1 MPRSLPIE
9 DLRVTVASNSF
20 FDVKKENSVPGK
32 VAQSR
37 ADSVLETDSLH
48 VEGDIMFNTKLK
60 QELAARTVEVDE
72 YKGLIAALERSMAV
86 VEFDLNGKVLRANDN
101 FLNTLGYT
109 RDQLAGKT
117 HRDFCFPALTGSPAY
132 AQLWSD
138 LRAGK
143 FVSGT
148 FKRMHSSGATI
159 WLEASYNP
167 LLDERGQVLKV
178 VKYALDV
185 TAKVEQE
192 AATRSKLVALD
203 RAMAVIE
210 FDLSGQVL
218 DANANFQQVMGYSLA
233 ELKGKHHRLFCE
245 PSLISSSEYADFWRR
260 LNNGE
265 FFTGQFKRLGKHG
278 RVVWLEASYNPVY
291 DGDGK
296 LIKIVKFASDI
307 TERVEKFEEDS
318 RGASRAYHISSETER
333 FAEHG
338 TQVIQDTA
346 TEMRRIADNIG
357 ASARLVG
364 QLGDRSEQIT
374 AIVNT
379 IRGIADQTNLL
390 ALNAA
395 IEAARA
401 GDQGRGFAVV
411 ADEVRQLAGRTS
423 RSTAEIAEM
432 IGMILTETRDAVSS
446 MNATQEGAQRGV
458 NLADQAGSVILQIR
472 TSTSDAVQAV
482 SMFASKLDES
492 EVIPK
497 AAVGWVG

>member
-1 MPRSLPIE
+1 
-9 DLRVTVASNSF
+9 
-20 FDVKKENSVPGK
+20 
-32 VAQSR
+32 
-37 ADSVLETDSLH
+37 
-48 VEGDIMFNTKLK
+48 MFNKKLK
-60 QELAARTVEVDE
+60 TELAARRAEVTE

-101 FLNTLGYT
+101 FMRTMGCT
-109 RDQLAGKT
+109 ADQLASKS
-117 HRDFCFPALTGSPAY
+117 HRDFCLPALTNSPAY
-132 AQLWSD
+132 AEFWRELK
-138 LRAGK
+138 AGK
-143 FVSGT
+143 FASGT
-148 FKRMHSSGATI
+148 FKRVHSSGRTV

-167 LLDERGQVLKV
+167 VLDERGQAVKV

-185 TAKVEQE
+185 TDKVEQE
-192 AATRSKLVALD
+192 AVTRSKLTALD

-210 FDLSGQVL
+210 FDLNGQVL
-218 DANANFQQVMGYSLA
+218 DANPNFLQVMGYALA
-233 ELKGKHHRLFCE
+233 EIKGKHHRLFCE
-245 PSLISSSEYADFWRR
+245 PSLINSSEYADFWRR

-278 RVVWLEASYNPVY
+278 RVTWLEASYNPVY
-291 DGDGK
+291 DGEGK
-296 LIKIVKFASDI
+296 LVKIVKFASDI

-346 TEMRRIADNIG
+346 SEMRRIADNIG
-357 ASARLVG
+357 TSAKLVG
-364 QLGDRSEQIT
+364 QLGERSEQIT

-432 IGMILTETRDAVSS
+432 IGMILSETRDAVTS

-458 NLADQAGSVILQIR
+458 SLADQAGSVILQIR
-472 TSTSDAVQAV
+472 TSTSDAVEAV

-497 AAVGWVG
+497 SAVGWVG

>member
-1 MPRSLPIE
+1 
-9 DLRVTVASNSF
+9 
-20 FDVKKENSVPGK
+20 
-32 VAQSR
+32 
-37 ADSVLETDSLH
+37 
-48 VEGDIMFNTKLK
+48 MFNQALK
-60 QELAARTVEVDE
+60 TQLAARTAETTE
-72 YKGLIAALERSMAV
+72 FKGLISALERSMAV

-101 FLNTLGYT
+101 FQTTLGYT
-109 RDQLAGKT
+109 ADQLAGKS
-117 HRDFCFPALTGSPAY
+117 HRDFCLPALTSSPSYSQFWAN
-132 AQLWSD
+132 LK
-138 LRAGK
+138 AGK

-148 FKRMHSSGATI
+148 FKRVDAKGRTL

-167 LLDERGQVLKV
+167 VLDDRGQVLKV

-185 TAKVEQE
+185 THKVEQE
-192 AATRSKLVALD
+192 AATHSKLTALD

-210 FDLSGQVL
+210 FDLSGVVL
-218 DANANFQQVMGYSLA
+218 DANTNFLNVMGYALA
-233 ELKGKHHRLFCE
+233 EIKGKQHRLFCE
-245 PSLISSSEYADFWRR
+245 NELINSHEYADFWRR

-318 RGASRAYHISSETER
+318 RSASRAYHISSETER

-338 TQVIQDTA
+338 TQVIQETA
-346 TEMRRIADNIG
+346 TEMRRIADSIG
-357 ASARLVG
+357 ESARLVG

-432 IGMILTETRDAVSS
+432 IGMILSETREAVSS
-446 MNATQEGAQRGV
+446 MQSTQEGAQRGV
-458 NLADQAGSVILQIR
+458 SLADQAGSVILQIR
-472 TSTSDAVQAV
+472 TSTSDAVEAV

-497 AAVGWVG
+497 TAVGWMG

>member
-1 MPRSLPIE
+1 
-9 DLRVTVASNSF
+9 
-20 FDVKKENSVPGK
+20 
-32 VAQSR
+32 
-37 ADSVLETDSLH
+37 
-48 VEGDIMFNTKLK
+48 MFNAKLK
-60 QELAARTVEVDE
+60 QELTARTVEVNE

-101 FLNTLGYT
+101 FLNTLGYS

-117 HRDFCFPALTGSPAY
+117 HRDFCSPSLTGSPAY

-148 FKRMHSSGATI
+148 FKRVDSSGATI

-167 LLDERGQVLKV
+167 LMDERGQVLKV

-192 AATRSKLVALD
+192 AATRSKLAALD

-218 DANANFQQVMGYSLA
+218 DANPNFQQVMGYSLA
-233 ELKGKHHRLFCE
+233 ELKGKHHRMFCE
-245 PSLISSSEYADFWRR
+245 PSLINSSEYADFWRR

-296 LIKIVKFASDI
+296 LVKIVKFASDI

-346 TEMRRIADNIG
+346 TEMRRIAENIG

-432 IGMILTETRDAVSS
+432 IGMILNETRDAVSS

-497 AAVGWVG
+497 TAVGWVG

>member
-1 MPRSLPIE
+1 
-9 DLRVTVASNSF
+9 
-20 FDVKKENSVPGK
+20 
-32 VAQSR
+32 
-37 ADSVLETDSLH
+37 
-48 VEGDIMFNTKLK
+48 MFNHTLK
-60 QELAARTVEVDE
+60 TELAARRAEVAE
-72 YKGLIAALERSMAV
+72 YQGLIAALERSMAV

-101 FLNTLGYT
+101 FMKTLGYSSA
-109 RDQLAGKT
+109 QLAGKT
-117 HRDFCFPALTGSPAY
+117 HRDFCPSALTSSPAY
-132 AQLWSD
+132 AEFWQE

-148 FKRMHSSGATI
+148 FKRVDAHGKII

-167 LLDERGQVLKV
+167 VLDERGQVVKV

-185 TAKVEQE
+185 TRKVEQE
-192 AATRSKLVALD
+192 AATRSKLAALD

-210 FDLSGQVL
+210 FDLNGQVL
-218 DANANFQQVMGYSLA
+218 DANENFLAVMGYSLT
-233 ELKGKHHRLFCE
+233 ELKGKHHRMFCE
-245 PSLISSSEYADFWRR
+245 PTQVNSPEYADFWRR

-265 FFTGQFKRLGKHG
+265 FFTGQFKRIGKHG

-307 TERVEKFEEDS
+307 SERVEKFEEDS

-338 TQVIQDTA
+338 TQVIHETA
-346 TEMRRIADNIG
+346 SEMRRIAENIG

-432 IGMILTETRDAVSS
+432 IGLSLSETRDAVAS
-446 MNATQEGAQRGV
+446 MSATQEGAQRGV
-458 NLADQAGSVILQIR
+458 SLADQAGSVILQIR

-492 EVIPK
+492 EVVPK
-497 AAVGWVG
+497 TAVGWVG

>member
-1 MPRSLPIE
+1 M
-9 DLRVTVASNSF
+9 ASS
-20 FDVKKENSVPGK
+20 S
-32 VAQSR
+32 A
-37 ADSVLETDSLH
+37 
-48 VEGDIMFNTKLK
+48 
-60 QELAARTVEVDE
+60 
-72 YKGLIAALERSMAV
+72 
-86 VEFDLNGKVLRANDN
+86 
-101 FLNTLGYT
+101 
-109 RDQLAGKT
+109 QLAGKT
-117 HRDFCFPALTGSPAY
+117 HRDFCPSALTSSPAY
-132 AQLWSD
+132 AEFWQE

-148 FKRMHSSGATI
+148 FKRVDAHGKII

-167 LLDERGQVLKV
+167 VLDERGQVVKV

-185 TAKVEQE
+185 TRKVEQE
-192 AATRSKLVALD
+192 AATRSKLAALD

-210 FDLSGQVL
+210 FDLNGQVL
-218 DANANFQQVMGYSLA
+218 DANENFLTVMGYSLT
-233 ELKGKHHRLFCE
+233 ELKGKHHRMFCE
-245 PSLISSSEYADFWRR
+245 PAQVNSPEYADFWRR

-265 FFTGQFKRLGKHG
+265 FFTGQFKRIGKHG

-307 TERVEKFEEDS
+307 SERVEKFEEDS

-338 TQVIQDTA
+338 TQVIHETA
-346 TEMRRIADNIG
+346 SEMRRIADNIG

-432 IGMILTETRDAVSS
+432 IGLILSETRDAVAS
-446 MNATQEGAQRGV
+446 MSATQEGAQRGV
-458 NLADQAGSVILQIR
+458 SLADQAGAVILQIR

-492 EVIPK
+492 EVVPK
-497 AAVGWVG
+497 TAVGWVG

>member
-1 MPRSLPIE
+1 
-9 DLRVTVASNSF
+9 
-20 FDVKKENSVPGK
+20 
-32 VAQSR
+32 
-37 ADSVLETDSLH
+37 
-48 VEGDIMFNTKLK
+48 MFNKTLK
-60 QELAARTVEVDE
+60 TELAARTADVAG
-72 YKGLIAALERSMAV
+72 YKGLMAALERSMAV

-101 FLNTLGYT
+101 FLQALGY
-109 RDQLAGKT
+109 RPDELSAKS
-117 HRDFCFPALTGSPAY
+117 HRDFCLPALTNSAAY
-132 AQLWSD
+132 GEFWAA

-148 FKRMHSSGATI
+148 FQRVNKDGQTV

-178 VKYALDV
+178 VKYALVV
-185 TAKVEQE
+185 TDKVAQE
-192 AATRSKLVALD
+192 AATRSKLAALD

-210 FDLSGQVL
+210 FDLSGNVL
-218 DANANFQQVMGYSLA
+218 VANENFLNVMGYGLA
-233 ELKGKHHRLFCE
+233 ELKGKHHRMFCE
-245 PSLISSSEYADFWRR
+245 PGLVNSDEYTDFWRR
-260 LNNGE
+260 LNAGE
-265 FFTGQFKRLGKHG
+265 FFSGQFKRLGKHG

-291 DGDGK
+291 DADGK
-296 LIKIVKFASDI
+296 LTKIVKFASDI
-307 TERVEKFEEDS
+307 TERVEKFEADS
-318 RGASRAYHISSETER
+318 RGASRAYHISAETEK
-333 FAEHG
+333 FAEQG
-338 TQVIQDTA
+338 TQVIQETA
-346 TEMRRIADNIG
+346 SEMRRIAENIG

-432 IGMILTETRDAVSS
+432 ISKILAETRDAVVS

-458 NLADQAGSVILQIR
+458 TLADQAGSVILQIR
-472 TSTSDAVQAV
+472 NGTSDAVEAV

-497 AAVGWVG
+497 TAISWVG

>member
-1 MPRSLPIE
+1 
-9 DLRVTVASNSF
+9 
-20 FDVKKENSVPGK
+20 
-32 VAQSR
+32 
-37 ADSVLETDSLH
+37 
-48 VEGDIMFNTKLK
+48 MFNHTLK
-60 QELAARTVEVDE
+60 TELAARRAEVAE
-72 YKGLIAALERSMAV
+72 YQGLIAALERSMAV

-101 FLNTLGYT
+101 FMKTLGYSSA
-109 RDQLAGKT
+109 QLAGKT
-117 HRDFCFPALTGSPAY
+117 HRDFCPSALTSSPAY
-132 AQLWSD
+132 AEFWQE

-148 FKRMHSSGATI
+148 FKRVDAHGKII

-167 LLDERGQVLKV
+167 VLDERGQVVKV

-185 TAKVEQE
+185 TRKVEQE
-192 AATRSKLVALD
+192 AATRSKLAALD

-210 FDLSGQVL
+210 FDLNGQVL
-218 DANANFQQVMGYSLA
+218 DANENFLAVMGYSLT
-233 ELKGKHHRLFCE
+233 ELKGKHHRMFCE
-245 PSLISSSEYADFWRR
+245 PTQVNSPEYADFWRR

-265 FFTGQFKRLGKHG
+265 FFTGQFKRIGKHG

-307 TERVEKFEEDS
+307 SERVEKFEEDS

-338 TQVIQDTA
+338 TQVIHETA
-346 TEMRRIADNIG
+346 SEMRRIAENIG

-432 IGMILTETRDAVSS
+432 IGLILSETRDAVAS
-446 MNATQEGAQRGV
+446 MSATQEGAQRCV
-458 NLADQAGSVILQIR
+458 SLADQAGSVILQIR

-492 EVIPK
+492 EVVPK
-497 AAVGWVG
+497 TAVGWVG

>member
-1 MPRSLPIE
+1 
-9 DLRVTVASNSF
+9 
-20 FDVKKENSVPGK
+20 
-32 VAQSR
+32 
-37 ADSVLETDSLH
+37 
-48 VEGDIMFNTKLK
+48 MFNHTLK
-60 QELAARTVEVDE
+60 TELAARRAEVAE
-72 YKGLIAALERSMAV
+72 YQGLIAALERSMAV

-101 FLNTLGYT
+101 FMKTLGYSSA
-109 RDQLAGKT
+109 QLAGKT
-117 HRDFCFPALTGSPAY
+117 HRDFCPSALTSGPAY
-132 AQLWSD
+132 AEFWQE

-148 FKRMHSSGATI
+148 FKRVDAHGKII

-167 LLDERGQVLKV
+167 VLDERGQVVKV

-185 TAKVEQE
+185 TRKVEQE
-192 AATRSKLVALD
+192 AATRSKLAALD

-210 FDLSGQVL
+210 FDLNGQVL
-218 DANANFQQVMGYSLA
+218 DANENFLAVMGYSLT
-233 ELKGKHHRLFCE
+233 ELKGKHHRMFCE
-245 PSLISSSEYADFWRR
+245 PTQVNSPEYADFWRR

-265 FFTGQFKRLGKHG
+265 FFTGQFKRIGKHG

-307 TERVEKFEEDS
+307 SERVEKFEEDS

-338 TQVIQDTA
+338 TQVIHETA
-346 TEMRRIADNIG
+346 SEMRRIAENIG

-432 IGMILTETRDAVSS
+432 IGLILSETRDAVAS
-446 MNATQEGAQRGV
+446 MSATQEGAQRGV
-458 NLADQAGSVILQIR
+458 SLADQAGSVILQIR

-492 EVIPK
+492 EVVPK
-497 AAVGWVG
+497 TAVGWVG

>member
-1 MPRSLPIE
+1 
-9 DLRVTVASNSF
+9 
-20 FDVKKENSVPGK
+20 
-32 VAQSR
+32 
-37 ADSVLETDSLH
+37 
-48 VEGDIMFNTKLK
+48 MFNHTLK
-60 QELAARTVEVDE
+60 TELAARKAEVAE
-72 YKGLIAALERSMAV
+72 YQGLIAALERSMAV

-101 FLNTLGYT
+101 FMKTLGYSSA
-109 RDQLAGKT
+109 QLAGKT
-117 HRDFCFPALTGSPAY
+117 HRDFCPSALTSSPAY
-132 AQLWSD
+132 AEFWQE

-148 FKRMHSSGATI
+148 FKRVDAHGKII

-167 LLDERGQVLKV
+167 VLDERGQVVKV

-185 TAKVEQE
+185 TRKVEQE
-192 AATRSKLVALD
+192 AATRSKLAALD

-210 FDLSGQVL
+210 FDLNGQVL
-218 DANANFQQVMGYSLA
+218 DANENFLTVMGYSLT
-233 ELKGKHHRLFCE
+233 ELKGKHHRMFCE
-245 PSLISSSEYADFWRR
+245 PAQVNSPEYADFWRR

-265 FFTGQFKRLGKHG
+265 FFTGQFKRIGKHG

-307 TERVEKFEEDS
+307 SERVEKFEEDS

-338 TQVIQDTA
+338 TQVIHETA
-346 TEMRRIADNIG
+346 SEMRRIADNIG

-432 IGMILTETRDAVSS
+432 IGLILSETRDAVAS
-446 MNATQEGAQRGV
+446 MSATQEGAQRGV
-458 NLADQAGSVILQIR
+458 SLADQAGAVILQIR

-492 EVIPK
+492 EVVPK
-497 AAVGWVG
+497 TAVGWVG